1 MQNYK
6 DTASKRWL
14 TPYDNFN
21 RKIVEIIFGKDDI
34 RSLGVTNDY
43 IALMNKED
51 SERLFKER
59 YGNIAD
65 FTFVILGDF
74 NEKNIVDLCA
84 SYLGT
89 IESDKENKEK
99 TIYRQLSKNEG
110 VTSEVVYSGIGDKGS
125 VYLAFT
131 GKLPTEND
139 VNQTYQDVKILDAM
153 CEIVETRLREVI
165 REEKSGTYGVSVN
178 GDISG
183 ISERSYLIQ
192 INFECNPEREEEL
205 ANATLEFLRD
215 LQTNGIE
222 KSYTDN
228 ICENRIR
235 SAETD
240 LQDNNWWLN
249 RIVNSKVFEDEP
261 ENVVDLNKKGIVAS
275 WITPE
280 IIQTSAQQY
289 FDLENYVVVY
299 LKPEKK

>member
-1 MQNYK
+1 
-6 DTASKRWL
+6 
-14 TPYDNFN
+14 
-21 RKIVEIIFGKDDI
+21 
-34 RSLGVTNDY
+34 
-43 IALMNKED
+43 MN
-51 SERLFKER
+51 
-59 YGNIAD
+59 
-65 FTFVILGDF
+65 
-74 NEKNIVDLCA
+74 
-84 SYLGT
+84 
-89 IESDKENKEK
+89 
-99 TIYRQLSKNEG
+99 KNEG

-205 ANATLEFLRD
+205 TNATLEFLRD

-228 ICENRIR
+228 IRENRIR

>member
-1 MQNYK
+1 
-6 DTASKRWL
+6 
-14 TPYDNFN
+14 
-21 RKIVEIIFGKDDI
+21 
-34 RSLGVTNDY
+34 
-43 IALMNKED
+43 
-51 SERLFKER
+51 
-59 YGNIAD
+59 
-65 FTFVILGDF
+65 
-74 NEKNIVDLCA
+74 
-84 SYLGT
+84 
-89 IESDKENKEK
+89 
-99 TIYRQLSKNEG
+99 
-110 VTSEVVYSGIGDKGS
+110 
-125 VYLAFT
+125 
-131 GKLPTEND
+131 
-139 VNQTYQDVKILDAM
+139 M

>member
-1 MQNYK
+1 M
-6 DTASKRWL
+6 
-14 TPYDNFN
+14 
-21 RKIVEIIFGKDDI
+21 
-34 RSLGVTNDY
+34 
-43 IALMNKED
+43 
-51 SERLFKER
+51 
-59 YGNIAD
+59 
-65 FTFVILGDF
+65 
-74 NEKNIVDLCA
+74 CA

-228 ICENRIR
+228 ICGNRIR

-249 RIVNSKVFEDEP
+249 RIVNSKVFEKEP
-261 ENVVDLNKKGIVAS
+261 ENVVDLNKKGIIAS